1 MRHEKTE
8 INKERGKKKK
18 KKRKKSESGRN
29 GGRDWSGAGLHQECF
44 ERAIPKGPPGASAG
58 NSQRSFYDDAMG
70 FFHAVAW
77 REEKWLWA
85 VIAFEI
91 LLLATILM
99 TKSRWNVQVFLFS
112 LTSAL
117 VYFAE
122 NLNNFGR
129 SHWRQFSTQDYF
141 DRRGFFASCVLSG
154 PLIFILFVQL
164 ITALRTAAK

>member
-1 MRHEKTE
+1 MAAETGAAPDF
-8 INKERGKKKK
+8 I
-18 KKRKKSESGRN
+18 KSVLREQFR
-29 GGRDWSGAGLHQECF
+29 
-44 ERAIPKGPPGASAG
+44 KGPPGASTG

-91 LLLATILM
+91 LLLTTILV

-164 ITALRTAAK
+164 ITALRTAAKMMVLVKRAELKRKKGRGENKKDK

>member
-1 MRHEKTE
+1 MKRLKKST
-8 INKERGKKKK
+8 KRKKKK
-18 KKRKKSESGRN
+18 KKNERKVKVAEMAAETGAAPDFIKSVLREQFR
-29 GGRDWSGAGLHQECF
+29 
-44 ERAIPKGPPGASAG
+44 KGPPGASAG

-117 VYFAE
+117 VY
-122 NLNNFGR
+122 L
-129 SHWRQFSTQDYF
+129 
-141 DRRGFFASCVLSG
+141 
-154 PLIFILFVQL
+154 
-164 ITALRTAAK
+164 